1 MLYDPLLLHGEL
13 QTSTTTAR
21 ILVRF
26 DLIFSIFLIVSQ
38 NKLVHSPESLIYR
51 MNLFLHRNDTV
62 FIENGLRSF
71 PSKVLSDFQQNF
83 EPDSQYLKLPY
94 PGVLSLD
101 KNLDNIL
108 AIQDIRSKGDDDPSE
123 EEENDN

>member
-21 ILVRF
+21 ILV
-26 DLIFSIFLIVSQ
+26 
-38 NKLVHSPESLIYR
+38 
-51 MNLFLHRNDTV
+51 RNDTV

-108 AIQDIRSKGDDDPSE
+108 AIHDIRSKGDDDPSE
-123 EEENDN
+123 EEEKDN